1 MELIIILWIFLSK
14 SFFLNFDASIKIYT
28 TIIGFGVA
36 LLIPISF
43 IRKNLTISNLKLKI
57 ANFNTVRKISYLSFS
72 IFFIF
77 SLINN
82 IIINSES
89 STFERPL
96 SLLAIFMIAT
106 YGLLANSALDK
117 RIFLNRLSQVS
128 YIYLILNFFFLLFF
142 HELSWDGGRFRGYL
156 SDSAIVSSISIIV
169 ACVLTPKLFQTDK
182 IYSIRVIGLFVFL
195 NILFAYLSGSRSC
208 VFIIFILTIISL
220 FSKGNKLELKFRT
233 NNKIFFKKLSIFT
246 APFLGIL
253 GYFIALGI
261 FNFGPRVTTINA
273 FFDRFQQ
280 WGYAFIVNPKW
291 FEGIGLGAKFV
302 LDEFGDTSYTH
313 FLDPHNLY
321 LSTLLNLGILSGLV
335 MFIFAIFTLIFL
347 IKKLR
352 VMDYDYCYYLLVFSA
367 ILLSPIGGSMFSIN
381 NIFDRIIWIALSFIF
396 FDDLNK
402 KIILKRI

>member
-28 TIIGFGVA
+28 TVIGFGVA
-36 LLIPISF
+36 LLIPIAF
-43 IRKNLTISNLKLKI
+43 IYKNLTISNLKLKI
-57 ANFNTVRKISYLSFS
+57 ANLNKVRKISYLFFS

-117 RIFLNRLSQVS
+117 RIFVNRLSQVS
-128 YIYLILNFFFLLFF
+128 YIYLILNFFFLLFL

-195 NILFAYLSGSRSC
+195 NILFG
-208 VFIIFILTIISL
+208 IIKEPL
-220 FSKGNKLELKFRT
+220 
-233 NNKIFFKKLSIFT
+233 
-246 APFLGIL
+246 
-253 GYFIALGI
+253 
-261 FNFGPRVTTINA
+261 
-273 FFDRFQQ
+273 
-280 WGYAFIVNPKW
+280 
-291 FEGIGLGAKFV
+291 
-302 LDEFGDTSYTH
+302 
-313 FLDPHNLY
+313 
-321 LSTLLNLGILSGLV
+321 
-335 MFIFAIFTLIFL
+335 
-347 IKKLR
+347 
-352 VMDYDYCYYLLVFSA
+352 
-367 ILLSPIGGSMFSIN
+367 
-381 NIFDRIIWIALSFIF
+381 
-396 FDDLNK
+396 
-402 KIILKRI
+402 